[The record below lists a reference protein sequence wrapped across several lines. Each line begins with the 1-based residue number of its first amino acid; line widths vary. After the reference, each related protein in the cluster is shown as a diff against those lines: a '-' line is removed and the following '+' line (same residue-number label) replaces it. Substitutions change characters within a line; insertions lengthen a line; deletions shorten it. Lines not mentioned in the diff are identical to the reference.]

1 MAASHYW
8 ELTVSVPDEVSE
20 GLANLVWEL
29 GALGVVE
36 EERPGSAPCLRAFF
50 PDTAVDALTTSV
62 VEYLAGLRALGFTV
76 AEEPSI
82 SRLSDPGWAEAWQEH
97 FRPLPVG
104 RGLIIAPSWAT
115 PPPNGRLVITIDPG
129 RAFGTG
135 HHGTTAGC
143 LAILEDIVER
153 EHPERAIDLGTGSG
167 ILAITAA
174 RLGVERVVAVDDDPD
189 AIANAMANA
198 ARNHVSDRVHC
209 VLGDA
214 GVLTAEPAP
223 LVLANLMRSA
233 HLRLAT
239 AYRRALVPGG
249 ALVVGGL
256 LDAEADEVATAL
268 AKEGLEA
275 RGAIAREG
283 WTTLEM
289 RRRE

>member
-1 MAASHYW
+1 MAPHYW
-8 ELTVSVPDEVSE
+8 ELTVSVPGEVSE

-50 PDTAVDALTTSV
+50 PDTPLDALTASV
-62 VEYLAGLRALGFTV
+62 HDYLADLRALGFRV

-143 LAILEDIVER
+143 LSVLEDLVER
-153 EHPERAIDLGTGSG
+153 HHPERAIDFGTGSG
-167 ILAITAA
+167 ILAIAAA
-174 RLGVERVVAVDDDPD
+174 RLGVARVVAVDDDPD
-189 AIANAMANA
+189 AVANAMANA

-214 GVLTAEPAP
+214 GALSTEPAP
-223 LVLANLMRSA
+223 LVLANLMRAA
-233 HLRLAT
+233 HLRLAPV
-239 AYRRALVPGG
+239 YRRALAPGG

-256 LDAEADEVATAL
+256 LEAEADEVAEAL
-268 AKEGLEA
+268 GREGLDRR
-275 RGAIAREG
+275 RGIALEG